1 MVRQVMGKNIRR
13 AMALLMSL
21 AMVVCLAP
29 GVFAAGSGLSFN
41 DFYDG
46 SNDGDKCSLTV
57 SVEASKFPAKGSLP
71 VKVYKVADAQ
81 VVQGHVVYTHTDL
94 FDYDTTNSD
103 YLSDKSADDGNY
115 YNKWVGNV
123 ELGSAYSD
131 VWAKRATALAGYT
144 MKDGFYDVAVGAGVG
159 WSDTIDL
166 ASDSKSVAFG
176 DLTRG
181 LYLVVTGTIYSGST
195 EYSTSPVLICL
206 PNKGANDGADVAWR
220 PNEELVLSKVST
232 HHDGGGGSDSK
243 ESVTVIKKWSDDG
256 NEADRPASIT
266 VELLRDGKVYKTQEL
281 NDENNWRHTWPD
293 LARGNVWTV
302 NEVAAVSDKYT
313 VSVDKS
319 GSSYSTSYVITNT
332 HTTDIPEEDLP
343 LDPTPPGGDTPG
355 SDTPPTD
362 IPDSDVPLNPS
373 DTPDGTPGGDAAAK
387 LPQTGQLWWPV
398 PILAVAGIL
407 MFTIGWTRSR
417 REDADSEA

>member
-1 MVRQVMGKNIRR
+1 MGKYIRR
-13 AMALLMSL
+13 SMALLMSI
-21 AMVVCLAP
+21 AMVVCLTP

-46 SNDGDKCSLTV
+46 SNDGEMCSLTV
-57 SVEASKFPAKGSLP
+57 SAEASKFPAKGSLP
-71 VKVYKVADAQ
+71 VKVYKVADAR
-81 VVQGHVVYTHTDL
+81 VEQGHVVYSHTDL
-94 FDYDTTNSD
+94 FDYDTTNSA
-103 YLSDKSADDGNY
+103 YLSDKPAGDGNY

-159 WSDTIDL
+159 WSGTIDL

-232 HHDGGGGSDSK
+232 HHDGGSSDSK

-266 VELLRDGKVYKTQEL
+266 VELLRDGKVYDTKVL
-281 NDENNWRHTWPD
+281 KADNDWRCKWSN

-319 GSSYSTSYVITNT
+319 GSSYSTNYVITNT
-332 HTTDIPEEDLP
+332 HTTDIPEENPP

-373 DTPDGTPGGDAAAK
+373 DTPGGSSTPGTSGDAASK

-417 REDADSEA
+417 REDADSEC